1 MRAQGKDPRFV
12 PSFVKSR
19 WQKWTPKSKYSQV
32 GGQNGSRDLTSTNT
46 AYGRG
51 VEVEER
57 AAGQA
62 AAAGVDRHTS
72 VRSVMT
78 LPSYSQSA
86 QENEQII
93 GREGERAGMDTVVE
107 FPETNEEEE
116 TRRDDQMESLY
127 QIRQARR
134 RELEEREERRR
145 ERREARERGDFARL
159 EELRRDS
166 RQRANQSTTTVNGGL
181 SASAATLIAE
191 HQSRGRDRRVSAV
204 SYADLGQV
212 RHDGT
217 RLRANSAESE
227 RGGLLDG
234 AAPMGENESNGR
246 GRGLS
251 DATSLAADSIRPS
264 HRREGSSALSVSTNG
279 SDLENTA
286 SYTPADSDPRP
297 RTSNSTGT
305 SNSSP
310 TANRFTPE
318 DSTGSD
324 DIGDSRIPT
333 IATEPDSATTQPPE
347 YDHLDW
353 GDAPA
358 YQSQRNSLA
367 QRHSMANR
375 NSVRRNE
382 SNASQRAFDQVARQ
396 RVSALPPRLP
406 SLHLPTINVEGA
418 TPPITPVTPNMSVG
432 SPNTERTDGRR
443 GVSGQD
449 ELFDD

>member
-1 MRAQGKDPRFV
+1 MDTEKQILAGGWPEWLSGFNFDQYRIRSRSRGRRKSCRSSCCSGRRQAYQRPLCHDPSVLFAVCSRRT
-12 PSFVKSR
+12 SKSLAE
-19 WQKWTPKSKYSQV
+19 KAKELVWTPLWSSQKQTRRKRLDGMTRWNHYTKSDRLAGESLKSERKGGGSEGKPENEETSPDLRSCGETLDKEPIKAAQPSTAVSVPQQRPSSQ
-32 GGQNGSRDLTSTNT
+32 STN
-46 AYGRG
+46 
-51 VEVEER
+51 
-57 AAGQA
+57 
-62 AAAGVDRHTS
+62 
-72 VRSVMT
+72 
-78 LPSYSQSA
+78 L
-86 QENEQII
+86 
-93 GREGERAGMDTVVE
+93 
-107 FPETNEEEE
+107 
-116 TRRDDQMESLY
+116 
-127 QIRQARR
+127 
-134 RELEEREERRR
+134 
-145 ERREARERGDFARL
+145 
-159 EELRRDS
+159 
-166 RQRANQSTTTVNGGL
+166 
-181 SASAATLIAE
+181 
-191 HQSRGRDRRVSAV
+191 RGRDRRVSAV

-333 IATEPDSATTQPPE
+333 IATDSDSATTQPPE

-375 NSVRRNE
+375 NSIRRNE

-396 RVSALPPRLP
+396 RISALPPRLP

-432 SPNTERTDGRR
+432 SPNCRKD
-443 GVSGQD
+443 
-449 ELFDD
+449 